1 MNPSDAS
8 VTTEDAEAR
17 SSRPVRKKFWQNDME
32 AVLGI
37 MAVLIILGMVTLVLV
52 PFCQVKVAGVQ
63 SCMLVE

>member
-37 MAVLIILGMVTLVLV
+37 MAVLIILGMVNVLSSSFV
-52 PFCQVKVAGVQ
+52 SAMTIRI
-63 SCMLVE
+63 SS